1 MPVFFVLNLVAAT
14 LLILWPVWF
23 SRRILHLPLLNPFT
37 ITLLISLPVE
47 AMKLFGGPLVLL
59 GDGLFDSGYQFAVLA
74 SNVLLVSQMVGL
86 AFIFR
91 CCTVFQVQQS
101 LPLGRILL
109 APRGLRRAARL
120 FLVLYLVAFWL
131 LASSDFGLIN
141 WVINPREGYQLY
153 RTGQGHW
160 YALAISSLSVSML
173 LSFLAQPKPRSVLW
187 RTPIYLG
194 LAYLLGSK
202 MVLLNIFTSTLIF
215 LWFLDWKHLTKLLL
229 FGAPLLFVVLIWN
242 LFLALSDGFEV
253 RAILEYFDF
262 YKNAA
267 DYYHAYMNN
276 EISLYWGKIAST
288 SFTSYVPRA
297 LWTDKP
303 SVYGILIINEI
314 FYPGQA
320 ELTNTP
326 AFGGAVEQFADFG
339 FPGLVLNGLCGSFTI
354 LTAAASYLI
363 FRNPGVDL
371 RRVTPVIVVILLVQ
385 FVPTFG
391 LFFPGLLYAILTLLV
406 ALTVALVRCRGRRF
420 AVPARPA
427 GVTAVRGQL
436 APANASRTDPAC

>member
-23 SRRILHLPLLNPFT
+23 SRGILHLPLLNPFT

-59 GDGLFDSGYQFAVLA
+59 EDGLFDPGYQFAVLA
-74 SNVLLVSQMVGL
+74 SNVLLLSQMVGL
-86 AFIFR
+86 VFVFR
-91 CCTVFQVQQS
+91 CCAVFQVQQS
-101 LPLGRILL
+101 LPLGRIVL
-109 APRGLRRAARL
+109 APKGLRVAARL
-120 FLVLYLVAFWL
+120 FLGLYLIAFWL
-131 LASSDFGLIN
+131 LASSDFGLSN
-141 WVINPREGYQLY
+141 WVANPREGYQLY

-173 LSFLAQPKPRSVLW
+173 LSFLAQPNPGSVLW
-187 RTPIYLG
+187 RTPIYLA

-215 LWFLDWKHLTKLLL
+215 LWFLHWRHLTKLLV
-229 FGAPLLFVVLIWN
+229 FGVPLLFVVLVWN

-253 RAILEYFDF
+253 RSILEYFDF

-267 DYYHAYMNN
+267 DYYRGYMND
-276 EISLYWGKIAST
+276 EISLYWGQIAST
-288 SFTSYVPRA
+288 SLTSYVPRA
-297 LWTDKP
+297 LWPDKP
-303 SVYGILIINEI
+303 LVYGILIINDI

-354 LTAAASYLI
+354 LTATASYLI
-363 FRNPGVDL
+363 FRRPGVDL
-371 RRVTPVIVVILLVQ
+371 RRVTPVTVVVLLVQ

-391 LFFPGLLYAILTLLV
+391 LFFPGLLYAVLTLLV
-406 ALTVALVRCRGRRF
+406 ALTVALVRGHGRRRGL
-420 AVPARPA
+420 PRCR
-427 GVTAVRGQL
+427 TA
-436 APANASRTDPAC
+436 